1 MLPND
6 PQLWRMVRLPQ
17 LGRKEGSGVHVA
29 EATGLIID
37 PYFSATKLAW
47 LLANIPGIPG
57 LAERNRA
64 GEACFGTVDSFLLF
78 KLTGGKVHAMDA
90 SNAARTMFYDV
101 RSGHWDEGLIDRLGI
116 PRELLPEVRDSQGNF
131 GEAASEDFGAA
142 IPIRGIAGDQQAA
155 AYGQACFAPG
165 MLKATSGTGCFLL
178 ANTGDKVASTAR
190 MLATVFHQ
198 LEGRRT
204 CAVQLQ
210 HVGRTHA
217 MSSLLNTF

>member
-1 MLPND
+1 M
-6 PQLWRMVRLPQ
+6 
-17 LGRKEGSGVHVA
+17 GVHVA
-29 EATGLIID
+29 EASGLIID
-37 PYFSATKLAW
+37 AYFSATKLAW
-47 LLANIPGIPG
+47 LLANIPG
-57 LAERNRA
+57 LAERARA

-90 SNAARTMFYDV
+90 SNAARTMFYDI
-101 RSGHWDEGLIDRLGI
+101 RSGDWDERLIDKLGI

-131 GEAASEDFGAA
+131 GEAASEHFGAA

-178 ANTGDKVASTAR
+178 ANAGERSPRPRACSRPSFIGSRAGAPAR
-190 MLATVFHQ
+190 SSSNM
-198 LEGRRT
+198 
-204 CAVQLQ
+204 
-210 HVGRTHA
+210 GRTHA